1 VLSLHAADAVEPG
14 GGRPPVADG
23 AVLVDG
29 DRIAAVG
36 TLRALAAEHP
46 AARVRTWAG
55 TLRAGLAEPAPRVLE
70 AVPAVD
76 SRERGEAVRRAVHG
90 LLTRGV
96 TAVTGEVRDPVV
108 RAAVAR
114 SGLRR
119 EPAGALGA
127 GARADLAVFAPDGT
141 CVATIL
147 GGRLVHRRA

>member
-1 VLSLHAADAVEPG
+1 MLSLHAADAVEPG
-14 GGRPPVADG
+14 GGRPPVTGG

-36 TLRALAAEHP
+36 PLEELAAAHP
-46 AARVRTWAG
+46 AARVRAWTG
-55 TLRAGLAEPAPRVLE
+55 TVRAGRAEAAPQVLA
-70 AVPAVD
+70 AVPAGD

-96 TAVTGEVRDPVV
+96 TAVTGEIADPVV

-119 EPAGALGA
+119 EAASGLAA
-127 GARADLAVFAPDGT
+127 GARADLAVFAPDGS

-147 GGRLVHRRA
+147 AGRLVHRRA